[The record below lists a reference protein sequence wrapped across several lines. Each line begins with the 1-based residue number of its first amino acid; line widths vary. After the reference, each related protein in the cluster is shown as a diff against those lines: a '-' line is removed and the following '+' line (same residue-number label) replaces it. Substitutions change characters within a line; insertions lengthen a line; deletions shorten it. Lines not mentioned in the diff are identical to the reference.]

1 MKQAVI
7 YSCHLEKRENEPD
20 NELQIALCKEYA
32 ERNGIEIV
40 GNYMDRV
47 ATKKE
52 PLLMKRLLLR
62 ECRKLQLCDM
72 LLFSSMSVLGRDIKE
87 TMKFLTELS
96 KYVDYKIIDQEN
108 DKLMNEIGKLLKAL
122 YKENRL

>member
-7 YSCHLEKRENEPD
+7 YSCHLEERENEPD

-47 ATKKE
+47 STKKE
-52 PLLMKRLLLR
+52 PLLMKRLLLQ
-62 ECRKLQLCDM
+62 ECRKKHWNLVLIA
-72 LLFSSMSVLGRDIKE
+72 SMSILGRNIKE

-96 KYVDYKIIDQEN
+96 KYVDYKIVDKEN
-108 DKLMNEIGKLLKAL
+108 DELLNEIGELLITL
-122 YKENRL
+122 YKESRL

>member
-47 ATKKE
+47 STKKE
-52 PLLMKRLLLR
+52 PLLMKRLLLQ
-62 ECRKLQLCDM
+62 ECRKKHWNLVLIT
-72 LLFSSMSVLGRDIKE
+72 SMSILGRNIKE

-96 KYVDYKIIDQEN
+96 KYVDYKIVDKEN
-108 DKLMNEIGKLLKAL
+108 DELLNEIGELLITL
-122 YKENRL
+122 YKESRL